1 MMNTNKKPMR
11 TIDSKPEIA
20 EVGNCEKHGSFDF
33 RYLPFGK
40 KTFVIDCCAKCV
52 DEKDLE
58 DKLTEEKLKADTD
71 MENERKRRENARVNA
86 GISKR
91 NLYKT
96 FDDYICTNEGQSK
109 AKNDCERFV
118 KEFPCEKSMIMVG
131 GVGTGKTLLAS
142 AMLDS
147 LVDNNRCEMIKVID
161 LIRHLKS
168 TWNKESESTEEDI
181 IKYFVKL
188 DLLILDE
195 VGSQFGSDTEK
206 LFIFDI
212 IDGRYQDMKQTVLIS
227 NLDIDGIKDVIGER
241 CVDRLREGGGSM
253 IAFDWKSSRV

>member
-1 MMNTNKKPMR
+1 MK
-11 TIDSKPEIA
+11 TIDKIPETPEIK
-20 EVGNCEKHGSFDF
+20 NCKKHGDYEVKYSQIGRGKCWVFDNC
-33 RYLPFGK
+33 G
-40 KTFVIDCCAKCV
+40 KCV
-52 DEKDLE
+52 DEEDEAIRIKDE
-58 DKLTEEKLKADTD
+58 KEKTERDIEFK
-71 MENERKRRENARVNA
+71 RKHREMNRTNA

-118 KEFPCEKSMIMVG
+118 KEFPSEKSMIMVG

-147 LVDNNRCEMIKVID
+147 LVDNNRCEIIKVID

-168 TWNKESESTEEDI
+168 TWAKDSDNTEEDL
-181 IKYFVKL
+181 IKYYCKL

-241 CVDRLREGGGSM
+241 CIDRLREGGGSM

>member
-1 MMNTNKKPMR
+1 MK
-11 TIDSKPEIA
+11 TIDKIPGTPEIKT
-20 EVGNCEKHGSFDF
+20 CEKHGDYEVKYSRISETRCWVFDSC
-33 RYLPFGK
+33 R
-40 KTFVIDCCAKCV
+40 VCIDESDAQAKI
-52 DEKDLE
+52 
-58 DKLTEEKLKADTD
+58 TEEKENKARTI
-71 MENERKRRENARVNA
+71 EIEKQRRERVRVNA

-96 FDDYICTNEGQSK
+96 FDDYKCDNEGQAK

-142 AMLDS
+142 AVVDALI
-147 LVDNNRCEMIKVID
+147 DNNKCEMIKVID

-168 TWNKESESTEEDI
+168 TWSKDSEDTEEDI
-181 IKYFVKL
+181 IKYFIKL

-212 IDGRYQDMKQTVLIS
+212 IT
-227 NLDIDGIKDVIGER
+227 
-241 CVDRLREGGGSM
+241 
-253 IAFDWKSSRV
+253 

>member
-1 MMNTNKKPMR
+1 MK
-11 TIDSKPEIA
+11 TIDAMPETPEILH
-20 EVGNCEKHGSFDF
+20 CEKHGDYEVKYTRSIT
-33 RYLPFGK
+33 K
-40 KTFVIDCCAKCV
+40 KIWVNDSCSKCIV
-52 DEKDLE
+52 EADEKQ
-58 DKLTEEKLKADTD
+58 KKEEKETAEKLAID
-71 MENERKRRENARVNA
+71 NEKRRRENARVRA

-96 FDDYICTNEGQSK
+96 FTDYNCTHEGQEK
-109 AKNDCERFV
+109 AKSDCVRYVES
-118 KEFPCEKSMIMVG
+118 FPTDKSLIMVG

-142 AMLDS
+142 AILDS
-147 LVDNNRCEMIKVID
+147 LVDKYQCEMIKVID
-161 LIRHLKS
+161 VVREFKS
-168 TWNKESESTEEDI
+168 TWQKDSEYSEESL
-181 IKYFVKL
+181 IKHYSKL

-212 IDGRYQDMKQTVLIS
+212 IDGRYQDMKPTILIS
-227 NLDIDGIKDVIGER
+227 NLDIDGVKESVGER

>member
-1 MMNTNKKPMR
+1 MLVILTMPNPLETG
-11 TIDSKPEIA
+11 TCD
-20 EVGNCEKHGSFDF
+20 KHGVYEY
-33 RYLPFGK
+33 RYMPFNNK
-40 KTFVIDCCAKCV
+40 YMVSDYCAKCV
-52 DEKDLE
+52 DEE
-58 DKLTEEKLKADTD
+58 SAERKLKEEKEKATKDI
-71 MENERKRRENARVNA
+71 ENERKRRENARVNA

-96 FDDYICTNEGQSK
+96 FDDYKCTNEGQAK

-147 LVDNNRCEMIKVID
+147 LVDNNRCEIIKVID

-168 TWNKESESTEEDI
+168 TWSKDSESNEEDL

>member
-1 MMNTNKKPMR
+1 MK
-11 TIDSKPEIA
+11 TISIMPNILET
-20 EVGNCEKHGSFDF
+20 GNCEKHGVYDY
-33 RYLPFGK
+33 RYMPFNNK
-40 KTFVIDCCAKCV
+40 FMVSEYCAKCADEDSAERKLR
-52 DEKDLE
+52 DEKE
-58 DKLTEEKLKADTD
+58 SA
-71 MENERKRRENARVNA
+71 EREAKRKKEWRERVRINA

-96 FDDYICTNEGQSK
+96 FDDYICTNEGQVK
-109 AKNDCERFV
+109 AKSDCVRFT
-118 KEFPCEKSMIMVG
+118 KEFPSEKSMIMVG

-142 AMLDS
+142 AILDS
-147 LVDNNRCEMIKVID
+147 LVDNNRCEIIKVID

-168 TWNKESESTEEDI
+168 TWNKDSESTEEDL

-241 CVDRLREGGGSM
+241 CIDRLREGGGSM
-253 IAFDWKSSRV
+253 IAFDWKSSRS

>member
-1 MMNTNKKPMR
+1 ML
-11 TIDSKPEIA
+11 TIDKIPSPIET
-20 EVGNCEKHGSFDF
+20 GNCEKHGTYEY
-33 RYLPFGK
+33 RYMHMRFK
-40 KTFVIDCCAKCV
+40 DKYMVSDYCVKCIDEQAAERELK
-52 DEKDLE
+52 EK
-58 DKLTEEKLKADTD
+58 EEKAAKDI
-71 MENERKRRENARVNA
+71 EYERKRRENARVNA

-96 FDDYICTNEGQSK
+96 FDDYKCTNEGQAK

>member
-1 MMNTNKKPMR
+1 MKTTDVKPNPVE
-11 TIDSKPEIA
+11 T
-20 EVGNCEKHGSFDF
+20 GNCEKHGLYEY
-33 RYLPFGK
+33 RYMHMRFK
-40 KTFVIDCCAKCV
+40 DKYMVSDYCARCV
-52 DEKDLE
+52 DEE
-58 DKLTEEKLKADTD
+58 SSERKLKE
-71 MENERKRRENARVNA
+71 ENEKAAKDIERARYIRESNRTNA

-96 FDDYICTNEGQSK
+96 FTDYKCDNEGQAK

-147 LVDNNRCEMIKVID
+147 LVDNNRCEIIKVID

-168 TWNKESESTEEDI
+168 TWAKDSENTEEDL
-181 IKYFVKL
+181 IKYYCKL

-227 NLDIDGIKDVIGER
+227 NLDIDGIKEVIGER

-253 IAFDWKSSRV
+253 IAFDWKSSRI

>member
-1 MMNTNKKPMR
+1 MMNTTNKPMR
-11 TIDSKPEIA
+11 TIANQPEVA
-20 EVGNCEKHGSFDF
+20 EIGNCDKHGSYDF
-33 RYLPFGK
+33 RYMPFGR
-40 KTFVIDCCAKCV
+40 KTFVIECCAKCV
-52 DEKDLE
+52 DEKALE
-58 DKLTEEKLKADTD
+58 DKLAEEKAKAERD
-71 MENERKRRENARVNA
+71 MENERKRRENARINA

-96 FDDYICTNEGQSK
+96 FDDYVCTNEGQAK

-147 LVDNNRCEMIKVID
+147 LVDDNRCEIIKVID

-168 TWNKESESTEEDI
+168 TWNKDSESTEEDL
-181 IKYFVKL
+181 IKYFIKL

-253 IAFDWKSSRV
+253 IAFDWKSSRS